1 LNQVVDLY
9 GALGNFESILA
20 DLMTCPPGS
29 QAAAL
34 GARRPLLLNDLQEA
48 IREYFDVTRSASA
61 PLYEELARFLHPSD
75 TVITFNYDLGIERA
89 LRAAGLWNI
98 GTGYGFSIEC
108 GEQPSP
114 VEVLKLHGSTN
125 WRKVYFGGRTTG
137 AFVVNRNSLG
147 NRPVLYFSSDLDYLG
162 YQDFV
167 DPLCSE
173 VKIAASSP
181 AMILPALPKIF
192 WSETS
197 FGKEWKLFWDHLWC
211 RAECALEKADE
222 LVIIGYSLSAVDLR
236 ARDTLLHT
244 TNKDV
249 HITICCRE
257 MSTSI
262 EREFRNQGF
271 SNIAKGVSTFEGFLA
286 AETAR
291 SDSRAGTPALQEGV
305 YDCAMDMLSR
315 LNELVGTKG
324 LLKIANNGEVGFTF
338 LSVYPA
344 PDLPEESDL
353 EAFHNAITLSSFRV
367 RFDDGVLIDGSD
379 SKVISGDCI
388 SRLF

>member
-1 LNQVVDLY
+1 LNQVADLY
-9 GALGNFESILA
+9 GELDNFESILG
-20 DLMTCPPGS
+20 DLMTCPTGS

-34 GARRPLLLNDLQEA
+34 GARRPLLLDDLQEA
-48 IREYFDVTRSASA
+48 IREYFDVIRSASA
-61 PLYEELARFLHPSD
+61 PLYDGLARFLHPGD
-75 TVITFNYDLGIERA
+75 RVITFNYDLGIERA
-89 LRAAGLWNI
+89 LRSTGLWNI
-98 GTGYGFSIEC
+98 GSGYGFSIEC

-125 WRKVYFGGRTTG
+125 WRKVYFGGKTSG
-137 AFVVNRNSLG
+137 PFVLNRNSLG
-147 NRPVLYFSSDLDYLG
+147 DRPAIYSRRDLDYLG
-162 YQDFV
+162 YPDFV
-167 DPLCSE
+167 DPLCSGF
-173 VKIAASSP
+173 KTAANSP

-197 FGKEWKLFWDHLWC
+197 FGREWKPFWDHLWC

-257 MSTSI
+257 TSTSI
-262 EREFRNQGF
+262 EQEFRNQGF

-291 SDSRAGTPALQEGV
+291 SNSKAGTPAL
-305 YDCAMDMLSR
+305 
-315 LNELVGTKG
+315 
-324 LLKIANNGEVGFTF
+324 
-338 LSVYPA
+338 
-344 PDLPEESDL
+344 
-353 EAFHNAITLSSFRV
+353 
-367 RFDDGVLIDGSD
+367 
-379 SKVISGDCI
+379 
-388 SRLF
+388 